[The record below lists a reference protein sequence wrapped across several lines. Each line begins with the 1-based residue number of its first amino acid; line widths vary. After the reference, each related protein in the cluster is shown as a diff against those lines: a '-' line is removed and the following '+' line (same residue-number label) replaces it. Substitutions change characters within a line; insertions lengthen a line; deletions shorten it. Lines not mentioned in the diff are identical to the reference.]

1 MEITITMLN
10 GMSRTLTV
18 SPQDTVGRL
27 KTLIHGSLGEAPH
40 TQRLVL
46 DRIDLSDD
54 SKPLS
59 SYGVQHDSRVAL
71 LVTEPQPVFLIND
84 KDTTNTYKVRPDETV
99 SNFKRR
105 VESREGVPVSQ
116 QMLLY
121 QSRELNG
128 GKLSDYNI
136 EKHSTIY
143 LCLRLRGGCGHS
155 HIVLF

>member
-46 DRIDLSDD
+46 DNHHRIEFSDD
-54 SKPLS
+54 SRPLS
-59 SYGVQHDSRVAL
+59 SYGVQHGSRVSL
-71 LVTEPQPVFLIND
+71 LVTQPQPIEVFLKND
-84 KDTTNTYKVRPDETV
+84 KGKTSTYEVKPDETV

-116 QMLLY
+116 QRLVC
-121 QSRELNG
+121 QGRELND
-128 GKLSDYNI
+128 GKLSDFNI
-136 EKHSTIY
+136 EKHSTID
-143 LCLRLRGGCGHS
+143 LALRLRGG
-155 HIVLF
+155 